1 MVSEPFVERAR
12 CGSQRGV
19 KSVVWFC
26 DRGERGETRI
36 IVKDAKSIEFEMES
50 LAFEC
55 VEVEREIL
63 VA

>member
-1 MVSEPFVERAR
+1 MW
-12 CGSQRGV
+12 CGSV
-19 KSVVWFC
+19 IADS
-26 DRGERGETRI
+26 ETRI